1 MSLNQIID
9 QDPLSSLVVDNTLN
23 LKARKLRVF
32 GNVEAGSF
40 SVSGGG
46 VPAQSTVSV
55 PFTVVCYDGTTERA
69 VTGIGVSGN
78 LEFVK
83 TGKLVTVL
91 IPDFQITAF
100 SGGAASQLLRIKY
113 TSPLPVSVQPSYPNS
128 IPVTV
133 ESGTTTLSTPGLAFI
148 LGSSHILLT
157 SNSISGTFTVNC
169 GVVRPS
175 TLVYF
180 TA

>member
-9 QDPLSSLVVDNTLN
+9 QDRLASLVVDNTLN
-23 LKARKLRVF
+23 LKARNLRVF
-32 GNVEAGSF
+32 GDVTASSF
-40 SVSGGG
+40 TVSGNSIP
-46 VPAQSTVSV
+46 VQSTVSV
-55 PFTVVCYDGTTERA
+55 PFTVVCYDGVTERS
-69 VTGIGVSGN
+69 VTGNGVAGT
-78 LEFVK
+78 LDFVK

-91 IPDFQITAF
+91 IPDFRVTAY
-100 SGGAASQLLRIKY
+100 SGGAAAQLLRIKF
-113 TSPLPVSVQPSYPNS
+113 TSPLPASVAPSYPNS

-133 ESGTTTLSTPGLAFI
+133 ESGSTTLSTSGLAFLI
-148 LGSSHILLT
+148 GTDHILLT
-157 SNSISGTFTVNC
+157 SNAISGTFTVNC